1 MTENRGLVSLY
12 VALLLVLII
21 LSYMVIYLENIIMLY
36 DLTSLSIICDE
47 FIIETKSFSASLARL
62 TLLSIIQRARNG
74 TLTIE
79 SLLQLRNLV
88 ESQVYKVYS
97 YLIKN
102 FPRRLNF
109 SVEIFKISISEYNY
123 HNIHGFFNKIA
134 YYNVFTQNTISSE
147 FRYCTVVEI
156 GIKYELLIKNKLYLK
171 RSDNVEIIVPI
182 RYYLIRKILNKID
195 KEISNKDVSNMSVV
209 VDKVKTIVC
218 SKYDYLEVNIVLM
231 RNKIKIENKNENIT
245 IIIKIIVNDYF
256 LGALLNDKNIKIKY
270 IAVLRKDYCLRP
282 LSERY

>member
-123 HNIHGFFNKIA
+123 HNIHEFFNKIA

-147 FRYCTVVEI
+147 FRYCTVA
-156 GIKYELLIKNKLYLK
+156 
-171 RSDNVEIIVPI
+171 
-182 RYYLIRKILNKID
+182 
-195 KEISNKDVSNMSVV
+195 VSYTHLTLPTN
-209 VDKVKTIVC
+209 
-218 SKYDYLEVNIVLM
+218 
-231 RNKIKIENKNENIT
+231 
-245 IIIKIIVNDYF
+245 
-256 LGALLNDKNIKIKY
+256 
-270 IAVLRKDYCLRP
+270 
-282 LSERY
+282 